1 MQRKLQ
7 AVETLK
13 IYSHTQ
19 KDIIPTNANP
29 YFENHWLTPFLF
41 LSLHLSQLS
50 FLAKALNC
58 LASYLL
64 PNIFLFTHVSISA
77 LEIRVLQF
85 WGFFSL
91 YLKLGKWKCFEC
103 KWKQYCKNSSCA
115 LQNKNEWT
123 INICICIW
131 RTFTFA
137 RHDEAR
143 KMFHYQLKLI
153 QYPDNFWQT
162 NR

>member
-41 LSLHLSQLS
+41 LSQLS

-64 PNIFLFTHVSISA
+64 PNIFLLTHVSISA

-85 WGFFSL
+85 
-91 YLKLGKWKCFEC
+91 
-103 KWKQYCKNSSCA
+103 
-115 LQNKNEWT
+115 
-123 INICICIW
+123 
-131 RTFTFA
+131 
-137 RHDEAR
+137 
-143 KMFHYQLKLI
+143 
-153 QYPDNFWQT
+153 
-162 NR
+162 

>member
-29 YFENHWLTPFLF
+29 YFENHWLTPLLF
-41 LSLHLSQLS
+41 LSLPQLS

-85 WGFFSL
+85 
-91 YLKLGKWKCFEC
+91 
-103 KWKQYCKNSSCA
+103 
-115 LQNKNEWT
+115 
-123 INICICIW
+123 
-131 RTFTFA
+131 
-137 RHDEAR
+137 
-143 KMFHYQLKLI
+143 
-153 QYPDNFWQT
+153 
-162 NR
+162 

>member
-1 MQRKLQ
+1 MQIHILRTIGWLPF
-7 AVETLK
+7 
-13 IYSHTQ
+13 SFS
-19 KDIIPTNANP
+19 P
-29 YFENHWLTPFLF
+29 Y
-41 LSLHLSQLS
+41 LSQLS

-58 LASYLL
+58 LASYLS

-115 LQNKNEWT
+115 LQNKNEWA
-123 INICICIW
+123 INVCICVW

-143 KMFHYQLKLI
+143 KMFHYQFKLI
-153 QYPDNFWQT
+153 KYPDTVLQT
-162 NR
+162 SMLIGNNNYWILGTHPIYIFKSNSE